1 MEMTLEFMWH
11 EIKASVAG
19 QVLCNQISKHGI
31 TTINSKYEN
40 DKKIHVA

>member
-19 QVLCNQISKHGI
+19 
-31 TTINSKYEN
+31 
-40 DKKIHVA
+40 HVIKSASME